1 MSKFEFE
8 DWGLIK
14 YQQAW
19 DKQNEYVSQIQKGER
34 KSTLVFC
41 EHPSVVSIGKNGSKE
56 NLLRSDSYFEKND
69 VDLVWTSRGGDVTM
83 HNPGQLVA
91 YPLFDLKEFKTDLH
105 WFLRNLEEAVIMTI
119 SEFGISGTRV
129 DGLTGVWVDQK
140 RKICAMGLHCSRWV
154 TSHGLALNVIN
165 DMSEFDY
172 IIPCGIEDKKVTSM
186 KMEINNQ
193 KSQKNVLGKTSIGTE
208 LVIDFP
214 KDMEKVKE
222 MLKSK
227 IKYIF

>member
-1 MSKFEFE
+1 MLKFEFE

-14 YQQAW
+14 YKEAW
-19 DKQNEYVSQIQKGER
+19 DKQNEYVSQIQKGKR
-34 KSTLVFC
+34 RSTLVFC

-91 YPLFDLKEFKTDLH
+91 YPLFDLNHFKTDLH

-140 RKICAMGLHCSRWV
+140 RKICAMGLHCARWV
-154 TSHGLALNVIN
+154 TSHGLALNVMN

-186 KMEINNQ
+186 KMEIDNI
-193 KSQKNVLGKTSIGTE
+193 KSQKNVLNKSSLGTE
-208 LVIDFP
+208 LDVDFAQ
-214 KDMEKVKE
+214 EVKE

-227 IKYIF
+227 IKYVF

>member
-1 MSKFEFE
+1 MLKFEFE

-14 YQQAW
+14 YQEAW
-19 DKQNEYVSQIQKGER
+19 DKQNEYVSEIQKGKR
-34 KSTLVFC
+34 RSTLVFC

-91 YPLFDLKEFKTDLH
+91 YPLFDLKKFKTDLH

-119 SEFGISGTRV
+119 AEFGISGTRV
-129 DGLTGVWVDQK
+129 DGLTGVWVDER

-165 DMSEFDY
+165 DMREFDY

-186 KMEINNQ
+186 KMEIDNI
-193 KSQKNVLGKTSIGTE
+193 KSQKNVLNKSSLGTE
-208 LVIDFP
+208 LDVDFAQ
-214 KDMEKVKE
+214 EVRE

>member
-14 YQQAW
+14 YQEAW
-19 DKQNEYVSQIQKGER
+19 DKQNKYVSQIQKGKR
-34 KSTLVFC
+34 RSTLVFC

-91 YPLFDLKEFKTDLH
+91 YPLFDLNHFKTDLH

-119 SEFGISGTRV
+119 AEFGISGTRV
-129 DGLTGVWVDQK
+129 DGLTGVWVDER

-165 DMSEFDY
+165 DMREFDY

-186 KMEINNQ
+186 KMEIDNI
-193 KSQKNVLGKTSIGTE
+193 KSQKNVLNKSSLGTE
-208 LVIDFP
+208 LDVDFAQ
-214 KDMEKVKE
+214 EVRE